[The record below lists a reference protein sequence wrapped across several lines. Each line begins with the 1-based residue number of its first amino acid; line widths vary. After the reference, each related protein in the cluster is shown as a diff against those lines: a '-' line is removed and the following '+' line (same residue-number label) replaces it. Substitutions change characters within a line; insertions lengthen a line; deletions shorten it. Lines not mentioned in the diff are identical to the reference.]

1 MSNENHNE
9 NEDLTWLNRMESL
22 KMRMNGYELDRKV
35 RKAISDYYAEK
46 GIPEPN
52 WRRRRPYFDA
62 DGNIVHPEDD

>member
-62 DGNIVHPEDD
+62 DGNIVHPED